1 MQNLLPRPFAPWPYE
16 HCSLCMASILH
27 FLLYFLRKLRFTK
40 DSIRSCIKRWALFLA
55 FLGRRFG
62 INHLWHDE
70 KRGACH
76 RPAHVEPSFSRKGV
90 RLELGKF
97 VVAASQV
104 PASASHPSLHDVAGD
119 TGVAPGQPQTTSPSR
134 ASPPASIRAE
144 PHRDPAHPATTLGVG
159 IYSNHSTTNFSTHSR
174 ASDRLGIIQT
184 QSRESLH
191 APVGQT
197 TRFPRAPHRQFGRGP
212 SPSPSRER
220 PSRSPS
226 PPARVH
232 QPSPTSRLHPLPRLE
247 VDTSNL
253 HPTHSESRNS
263 PINPPSAVSHT
274 HEPLSPPSLHGHR
287 RRQSSTSVVV
297 GIVTPST
304 ESLPLS
310 PLANQHPLTDE
321 PYTIGSPID
330 PPSPIAEAP
339 DAREESPQHSPIAS
353 SPSATSNLDLP
364 DGRFLQLINSEQVPR
379 YTKEVTVQVY
389 HIITSVKPL
398 SFFAGPAK
406 EHTMKFHL

>member
-1 MQNLLPRPFAPWPYE
+1 
-16 HCSLCMASILH
+16 MASILH
-27 FLLYFLRKLRFTK
+27 VLLYFLRKLRSTK
-40 DSIRSCIKRWALFLA
+40 SSIHHCIKRWALFLA

-62 INHLWHDE
+62 INYLWYDG
-70 KRGACH
+70 KRGTCH
-76 RPAHVEPSFSRKGV
+76 NPPQAERSFSRTGA
-90 RLELGKF
+90 RLELGEF

-104 PASASHPSLHDVAGD
+104 PASASHPSLHDVAGV
-119 TGVAPGQPQTTSPSR
+119 TGVAPGQPQTTTPTR

-159 IYSNHSTTNFSTHSR
+159 IYSNRSSANLSTHSR

-184 QSRESLH
+184 HSRESLH

-197 TRFPRAPHRQFGRGP
+197 ARFPRAPHRQFGRGP

-247 VDTSNL
+247 VDTTNL
-253 HPTHSESRNS
+253 HSTPGESRNS
-263 PINPPSAVSHT
+263 PINPPSAVSHA
-274 HEPLSPPSLHGHR
+274 HEPLSPPGLHGNR

-310 PLANQHPLTDE
+310 PLANQHPLTEE
-321 PYTIGSPID
+321 PYTIGSPIE
-330 PPSPIAEAP
+330 PPTPVADAP

-353 SPSATSNLDLP
+353 SPSATSDLELP

-379 YTKEVTVQVY
+379 YTKEVTVQVDY
-389 HIITSVKPL
+389 FITSIKPL
-398 SFFAGPAK
+398 SLFVGPAK
-406 EHTMKFHL
+406 EHTMRFRL